1 MKIPTDCSWNWR
13 KLLKLR
19 SVAWVLNL
27 LIEVVIGNGKNTHLW
42 WDCWL
47 SHGPLIKT
55 HGSRIAMKSGLSADA
70 EVADVIR
77 HSAWC
82 WPNAMPEDMEE
93 VQCAYSLIVPSEA
106 EDQFIWK
113 LTPDGV
119 CFSSSTKEF
128 SLGTPS
134 IPTSSKIYHPS
145 SREFYLR

>member
-1 MKIPTDCSWNWR
+1 M
-13 KLLKLR
+13 
-19 SVAWVLNL
+19 
-27 LIEVVIGNGKNTHLW
+27 VIGNGKNTHLL

-47 SHGPLIKT
+47 SNGPLIKT

-113 LTPDGV
+113 LTPDVV

-128 SLGTPS
+128 SWEKG
-134 IPTSSKIYHPS
+134 IKIQWCKLVWGPLLFQHPAKFIILQA
-145 SREFYLR
+145 ENFI